1 MPVNQTRNF
10 SRYPQIPSGYIDSP
24 RKVCPGVAMHVASWC
39 WRNGV
44 INQINWQRLKHV
56 PSKWAVSVKG
66 MMMWI
71 ETGTILD
78 TADAVWLL
86 HIGHQTWACFRG
98 NHRLSTQSGNLAHQA
113 STGLRNWGDGLLF
126 LSATVPL
133 PWSTVNSIHMFQS
146 MYYYHCHRRPQ
157 WYLALDF
164 SDRSILLFCLP
175 NAIFELRIH
184 LHLPCSPFSSIE
196 SPLAKAD
203 IELTSHGEHLIVSGI
218 SHPCAGAGIRHVYG
232 DSCCDNC

>member
-113 STGLRNWGDGLLF
+113 STGLRNWGFEASSRWLAVSFSYCATTMEHSELDPYVPKYVLLSLSSPPPMIFSTRF
-126 LSATVPL
+126 L
-133 PWSTVNSIHMFQS
+133 
-146 MYYYHCHRRPQ
+146 RP
-157 WYLALDF
+157 
-164 SDRSILLFCLP
+164 
-175 NAIFELRIH
+175 
-184 LHLPCSPFSSIE
+184 
-196 SPLAKAD
+196 
-203 IELTSHGEHLIVSGI
+203 
-218 SHPCAGAGIRHVYG
+218 
-232 DSCCDNC
+232 